1 MNPKAPSEQEIT
13 RIAASIRLTGELL
26 EANGSRA
33 VHATASW
40 LPGPRSAN
48 LDPDAGGWRYEE
60 ITNPDGSTDMMPIP
74 NDTTGEQAL
83 RGDPYT
89 GTNGR
94 LVSLV
99 LLADQINGEL
109 RRMLYAAC
117 PQNTMPESFEP
128 DTPAQVSA
136 AGWCVSCHRDS
147 GYCEPVSM
155 RPDGTRRYR
164 DYCTWCG
171 TYVAEARKQQTAVK
185 TKGKKKK
192 AQTEHALW
200 PPLALV
206 EARHRGRRITQQ
218 MVENAMRPKAKAS

>member
-1 MNPKAPSEQEIT
+1 MIPKTPSEQELN

-40 LPGPRSAN
+40 SSGPRSAN
-48 LDPDAGGWRYEE
+48 LDPDAGGWQYDEAGE
-60 ITNPDGSTDMMPIP
+60 PIP

-89 GTNGR
+89 NGSER
-94 LVSLV
+94 LISYVV
-99 LLADQINGEL
+99 LADQINGEL

-117 PQNTMPESFEP
+117 PQNTMPESFDP

-164 DYCTWCG
+164 DFCTWCG
-171 TYVAEARKQQTAVK
+171 EFVAQQERLRKATQTGK
-185 TKGKKKK
+185 RKKKK
-192 AQTEHALW
+192 DGTVPL
-200 PPLALV
+200 PPIELV
-206 EARHRGRRITQQ
+206 QARHRGDRITQQ
-218 MVENAMRPKAKAS
+218 MVDRALGRHAKAS

>member
-1 MNPKAPSEQEIT
+1 MNPKAPSEQELS

-33 VHATASW
+33 IHATASW
-40 LPGPRSAN
+40 SSGPRSAN
-48 LDPDAGGWRYEE
+48 LDPDAGGWQYDEE
-60 ITNPDGSTDMMPIP
+60 GEPIP

-89 GTNGR
+89 ATNNR

-109 RRMLYAAC
+109 RKLLYAAC
-117 PQNTMPESFEP
+117 PQNTMPESFDP

-136 AGWCVSCHRDS
+136 AGWCVSCHRDN

-164 DYCTWCG
+164 DFCTWCG
-171 TYVAEARKQQTAVK
+171 EFVAQQERLRKAAQTGAK
-185 TKGKKKK
+185 RKKKK
-192 AQTEHALW
+192 GEGTVPL
-200 PPLALV
+200 PPIELV
-206 EARHRGRRITQQ
+206 QARHRGDRITQQ
-218 MVENAMRPKAKAS
+218 MVDRALGRSQAKAS